1 MEAVTKAFRNSSCF
15 DILFDI
21 ILKKIGKIPHDG
33 VTYCGCQ
40 RNVAKIFKT
49 FYFRTLSKTI
59 IELCCDYS

>member
-21 ILKKIGKIPHDG
+21 IIKKIGKIPHDD

-49 FYFRTLSKTI
+49 FYF
-59 IELCCDYS
+59 